1 MYIKTVHR
9 DNLSVEANVRRMP
22 NGDLIIVC
30 TCGDVCE
37 PAPQNRVY
45 LFRSTDDGLS
55 WSDKVLLGEEDG
67 QAHYHTE
74 TTVVGDQILVF
85 VTKHDGK
92 FLNWRNFVYKS
103 SDSGKTWE
111 EKPFSSLYKYAFVRS
126 MTKLSNGML
135 LFPYHSFPVTD
146 EQEKE
151 CVKNGGYVWNNAVD
165 YYESGFLISDAN
177 ANDFERHKAFD
188 ITNEDINKF
197 NIKWVWTE
205 NTVIEAE
212 NGHLIMLFRIDKS
225 GCLWRSDSFDFGKTW
240 EKPYATDIPNPANK
254 PQLLKA
260 DKNRIVLINT
270 PNSVYG
276 LDNRYPLSVW
286 ISDDGLK
293 SFVKKINLSDFPG
306 GYSYANGFIENNI
319 LYLAFEFNRHD
330 IYFAKIDLE
339 KD

>member
-37 PAPQNRVY
+37 PAPGNRVY

-55 WSDKVLLGEEDG
+55 WSDKILLGKEDG

-74 TTVVGDQILVF
+74 TAVIDDKVLIF

-165 YYESGFLISDAN
+165 YYESGFLI
-177 ANDFERHKAFD
+177 
-188 ITNEDINKF
+188 
-197 NIKWVWTE
+197 
-205 NTVIEAE
+205 
-212 NGHLIMLFRIDKS
+212 FRPFFYCQKS
-225 GCLWRSDSFDFGKTW
+225 
-240 EKPYATDIPNPANK
+240 
-254 PQLLKA
+254 
-260 DKNRIVLINT
+260 
-270 PNSVYG
+270 
-276 LDNRYPLSVW
+276 
-286 ISDDGLK
+286 
-293 SFVKKINLSDFPG
+293 
-306 GYSYANGFIENNI
+306 
-319 LYLAFEFNRHD
+319 
-330 IYFAKIDLE
+330 
-339 KD
+339 